1 MNVGR
6 GPQAEDDQPARRPS
20 TPKRGGHSLRI
31 APVRGKVVP
40 FPTRRGP
47 SRRLPPPPSRGRFRL
62 AWIWVGLVV
71 IALIIPYIWHG

>member
-1 MNVGR
+1 MKVGG
-6 GPQAEDDQPARRPS
+6 GPRAEDDQPAPRPS

-31 APVRGKVVP
+31 APARGKVVP

-62 AWIWVGLVV
+62 AWIWVGLIV
-71 IALIIPYIWHG
+71 IALVIPYIWHG